1 MQKLNL
7 IIPIQLEVL
16 GLTERIKNVDKITEI
31 IIFRILMP
39 IWNHRKVE
47 QWNIINS

>member
-1 MQKLNL
+1 MQF
-7 IIPIQLEVL
+7 EAL
-16 GLTERIKNVDKITEI
+16 GLTGRIKYVGKINEL

-39 IWNHRKVE
+39 IWKHRKVE